1 MAGTVQLVL
10 DIMVFKLAFHTYE
23 ALENKMKLAEKRKRD
38 QYESLG
44 EGTAKHLHCN
54 TLSENPEIS
63 EEDLDDDLDLIS
75 NMSDENTMTTSGP
88 QHICGRKLDKIND
101 SLDIKLNTFLMK
113 WIVIIIFY

>member
-1 MAGTVQLVL
+1 
-10 DIMVFKLAFHTYE
+10 
-23 ALENKMKLAEKRKRD
+23 
-38 QYESLG
+38 LG

-88 QHICGRKLDKIND
+88 
-101 SLDIKLNTFLMK
+101 
-113 WIVIIIFY
+113 